1 MRNIKILLKNKKQK
15 TKEQNLKYSKFFT
28 FCPLHFAVSNLQI
41 IICLFALCLLTSCGN
56 KKSKEVEAETPAV
69 ENIATL
75 TDAQIKNAGIETG
88 KIEQKEISATL
99 KLNGKIDVPPQNLV
113 SISVPMGGYLKST
126 KLLEGMY
133 VTKGQ
138 VLCVV
143 EDQQYIQLQEDYLLA
158 KAKIVYAKA
167 EFERQKEL
175 NQSKASSDKVYQQAQ
190 AEYNSLS
197 VMVQSYGEK
206 LKFAGINLNNVSAKN
221 ISKSINVYSPISGYI
236 SKVNVNTGKYVN
248 PSDILF
254 EIVNPSDIHLALTV
268 FEKDINKLAIGQSLL
283 AYTNTN
289 PEKKYLCKI
298 ILIGKDFSENRSVE
312 MHCHFNSYD
321 KTLLPG
327 MYMNAEIEVKSQQ
340 SNVLPSDAIVSYE
353 NKKYI
358 FVAKQN
364 KQFEMKEVTIGHAEN
379 EFTEILSNDLNEE
392 RIVIKGAYVL
402 LMKIKNVE

>member
-1 MRNIKILLKNKKQK
+1 MKSNIHNPSYSEQPKQYQNIKIMTKN
-15 TKEQNLKYSKFFT
+15 
-28 FCPLHFAVSNLQI
+28 I
-41 IICLFALCLLTSCGN
+41 ILTIIAIAFLSSCGN
-56 KKSKEVEAETPAV
+56 KKSESEEEATPP
-69 ENIATL
+69 IANTTTL
-75 TDAQIKNAGIETG
+75 TDAQVKNAAIQTG
-88 KIEQKEISATL
+88 KIEQREISATL
-99 KLNGKIDVPPQNLV
+99 KLNGKIEVPPQNLV

-126 KLLEGMY
+126 KLLEGMF

-158 KAKIVYAKA
+158 KAKIGYAKA

-206 LKFAGINLNNVSAKN
+206 LKFAGINPNSVSTKN
-221 ISKSINVYSPISGYI
+221 ISKSINIYSPISGYV
-236 SKVNVNTGKYVN
+236 SKVNVNIGKYVN

-268 FEKDINKLAIGQSLL
+268 FEKDINKLAIGQSVL

-289 PEKKYLCKI
+289 PEKKYPCKI
-298 ILIGKDFSENRSVE
+298 ILIGKDFSEDRSTI
-312 MHCHFNSYD
+312 MHCHFINYD
-321 KTLLPG
+321 KALLPG
-327 MYMNAEIEVKSQQ
+327 MYMNAEIELKSQQ

-353 NKKYI
+353 NKNYV
-358 FVAKQN
+358 FVAKAN
-364 KQFEMKEVTIGHAEN
+364 KQFEMKEVTTGNTEN
-379 EFTEILSNDLNEE
+379 GFTEIVSDDLSEATV
-392 RIVIKGAYVL
+392 VIKGAYAL
-402 LMKIKNVE
+402 LMKMKNVEE

>member
-1 MRNIKILLKNKKQK
+1 MTKNSIITIIAIVLL
-15 TKEQNLKYSKFFT
+15 S
-28 FCPLHFAVSNLQI
+28 
-41 IICLFALCLLTSCGN
+41 SCGN
-56 KKSKEVEAETPAV
+56 KKSESEADATPT
-69 ENIATL
+69 IANTTTL
-75 TDAQIKNAGIETG
+75 TDAQIKNAAIQTG
-88 KIEQKEISATL
+88 KIEQKEISAIL
-99 KLNGKIDVPPQNLV
+99 KLNGKTEVPPQNLV

-158 KAKIVYAKA
+158 KAKIGYAKA
-167 EFERQKEL
+167 EFERQKDL

-206 LKFAGINLNNVSAKN
+206 LKFAGINPNSLSTKN
-221 ISKSINVYSPISGYI
+221 ISKSINIYSPISGYV

-268 FEKDINKLAIGQSLL
+268 FEKDINKLAIGQSVL

-289 PEKKYLCKI
+289 PEKKYPCKI
-298 ILIGKDFSENRSVE
+298 VLIGKDFSEDRSTIIN
-312 MHCHFNSYD
+312 CNFTNSD
-321 KTLLPG
+321 KSLLPG
-327 MYMNAEIEVKSQQ
+327 MYMNAVIEVKSQQ

-353 NKKYI
+353 NKNYV
-358 FVAKQN
+358 FVAKAN
-364 KQFEMKEVTIGHAEN
+364 KQFEMKEVTTGNAEN
-379 EFTEILSNDLNEE
+379 GFTEIVSDDLNEATV
-392 RIVIKGAYVL
+392 VIKGAYAL
-402 LMKIKNVE
+402 LMKMKNVEE